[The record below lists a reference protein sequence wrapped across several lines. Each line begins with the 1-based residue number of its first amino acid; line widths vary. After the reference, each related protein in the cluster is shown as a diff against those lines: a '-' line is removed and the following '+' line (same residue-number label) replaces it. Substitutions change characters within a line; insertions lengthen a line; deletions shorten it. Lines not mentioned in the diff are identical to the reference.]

1 PGLLTQLLVSPG
13 KTVSAGEPV
22 AVLEAMKL
30 FHTLCAPREGTVAR
44 IGAQVGDTVP
54 RGTPIV
60 LLDPLQTQET

>member
-1 PGLLTQLLVSPG
+1 M
-13 KTVSAGEPV
+13 

-30 FHTLCAPREGTVAR
+30 FHTLYAPRAGTVAR

-60 LLDPLQTQET
+60 LLEPLQTQET